1 MLLYAIACISYLHSY
16 MKVII
21 LCGGTGTRLKEE
33 TEYKPKPMV
42 LVGGKPIIWHIMKIY
57 AHYGFNEFI
66 LALGYKA
73 DYIKDFFLNQK
84 SFTSDFT
91 LETKNHNTTYFLES
105 RHEIDDFKITFV
117 DTGVDTLPGERIL
130 LCKKYIPKNDK
141 YFMATYGDGVTDLNI
156 KDVFEF
162 HKKQNRIGTITG
174 VHPRTKFGLVE
185 VKEDTLVSGFIEKPV
200 LSDWVNG
207 GYMVFNKEFFE
218 YLRPGELEHPA
229 FKRII
234 EKRQLSIYK
243 HDGFWFAI
251 DTYKELEDLNKI
263 WHSGNAPWNLWQ
275 KKEKSS

>member
-1 MLLYAIACISYLHSY
+1 

-42 LVGGKPIIWHIMKIY
+42 YIGDKPIIWHIMKIY

-84 SFTSDFT
+84 AFTSDFT
-91 LETKNHNTTYFLES
+91 LETKEHHAAYHLKNRS
-105 RHEIDDFKITFV
+105 EIDDFKITFV
-117 DTGVDTLPGERIL
+117 DTGLDTLPGERIL
-130 LCKKYIPKNDK
+130 RCKNYVPKNDK
-141 YFMATYGDGVTDLNI
+141 YFMVTYGDGVANLNI
-156 KDVFEF
+156 KKVLEF
-162 HKKQNRIGTITG
+162 HKKQKTTGTITG
-174 VHPRTKFGLVE
+174 VHPRTKFGLVK
-185 VKEDTLVSGFIEKPV
+185 VDNSNRVTGFVEKPV

-207 GYMVFNKEFFE
+207 GFMVFNRSFFN
-218 YLRPGELEHPA
+218 YLRPGELEHVA
-229 FKRII
+229 FKRLI
-234 EKRQLSIYK
+234 EEKQLSIFK

-263 WHSGNAPWNLWQ
+263 WRSASAPWKLWQ
-275 KKEKSS
+275 QKRKSL